1 MKFVFRVPPP
11 LPSSPL
17 MDDQSLLVSFPLE
30 DIARARQSL
39 ETDEHQK
46 AHRKKKKKHHHKHH
60 QHHSSAF
67 NIFQT
72 TGRGDIS
79 DEEIQG
85 DEEKA
90 ERRHREHQ
98 GGKTYRHYRTPGKEM
113 SYQRI
118 QSGPFLQDEEDEEE
132 EGREMEEGIDETIS
146 SLPVEIS
153 LEKLN
158 LSSKRPIGSG
168 KGWKTLKV
176 SKITSPPVTVRL
188 TDNESPLSTSYS
200 STIPIPIPKS
210 SSPLIPPV
218 LGIKSPPTKS
228 THTSPAISYSS
239 STEKDKKKKK
249 KKKKHKHHYHDNT
262 TPTKFR
268 KLDGKGD
275 REIVEPVSS
284 HSMETDVTPKQS
296 LPIHKIPVPLHPNDI
311 RHEDYE
317 ALMGPDSV
325 SRDSDSFQYKL
336 NLSPE
341 GSTMYVLYCIII
353 IDVYH
358 IFDHHMSHIISMSF
372 IM

>member
-17 MDDQSLLVSFPLE
+17 MDDQPLLVSLPLE

-39 ETDEHQK
+39 ETGEHQK
-46 AHRKKKKKHHHKHH
+46 PHRKKTKKKHHHKHH
-60 QHHSSAF
+60 QHHSLTSD
-67 NIFQT
+67 IFQA
-72 TGRGDIS
+72 TGLVDIS

-118 QSGPFLQDEEDEEE
+118 QSGPFLQDEEEE
-132 EGREMEEGIDETIS
+132 EGREMEEEEIS

-176 SKITSPPVTVRL
+176 SKITSPPVTIRL
-188 TDNESPLSTSYS
+188 TGNESPLSTSYS
-200 STIPIPIPKS
+200 PTIPIPIPKS

-228 THTSPAISYSS
+228 THTSPAISFSS
-239 STEKDKKKKK
+239 STEKEKKKKK
-249 KKKKHKHHYHDNT
+249 KKKKHKHHYHDNA

-311 RHEDYE
+311 RHEDDE

-341 GSTMYVLYCIII
+341 GSIMYVLYCIII
-353 IDVYH
+353 IHVYH

-372 IM
+372 VM